1 MTHQLREVFRD
12 LAESAD
18 DVSVPPGAPT
28 GTHDLWRRGRRARR
42 RRVASSV
49 LVAGAALALLG
60 AVLPVVGGQLGTTPA
75 PASYDEN
82 DLAVPDQIWAP
93 SSWAPTADA
102 EDPPGPLAMVAS
114 APRRGAWPF
123 SREHQW
129 FGVSAVDQSY
139 SWLDL
144 PGQAASEEAR
154 AISLSPDGHQVAY
167 FLGGSPPGPRTEV
180 SDPWMASEPQS
191 DVVGLAVLD
200 LVTGEVARH
209 RVPTRFGLSVT
220 ATGVDSGLTWSQ
232 DSAWLVANYGQ
243 YMRTL
248 GGSRF
253 PLTEAWRPADG
264 TVRTLL
270 ESPSDVESLAAGPG
284 GTVVGWH
291 DHRDELLFVSLGTSE
306 QGVKPV
312 PLPPTDMSPG
322 APSFNPGGTRVAFV
336 GARKEGVGNW
346 PAAFA
351 APVSSD
357 REVGEPTM
365 LDKRWLPQEV
375 LGWLDDTRVLVQAHR
390 RNDKVVQPPLQVLA
404 WDVTDGTTSPGI
416 VRPSSHEELDGI
428 EIATELLGQPLRAA
442 ERPGLGLPPWPGT
455 VAIGLLLS
463 AVAVAV
469 ALLRRARGR
478 RDERT
483 PAGGSAG

>member
-1 MTHQLREVFRD
+1 MTEQLREAFRD

-18 DVSVPPGAPT
+18 HVAAPT
-28 GTHDLWRRGRRARR
+28 GPLDLWRRGRRARR

-49 LVAGAALALLG
+49 LVAGAVVTLLG
-60 AVLPVVGGQLGTTPA
+60 VVLPVVGGQLRTMPT
-75 PASYDEN
+75 PASYDETE
-82 DLAVPDQIWAP
+82 LAVPDHIWTP
-93 SSWAPTADA
+93 SSWAPTADE

-114 APRRGAWPF
+114 APRRGLWPF
-123 SREHQW
+123 AREHQW

-144 PGQAASEEAR
+144 PGQAASER
-154 AISLSPDGHQVAY
+154 AVALSPDGRQVAY
-167 FLGGSPPGPRTEV
+167 FLGGSPPGPRTDV
-180 SDPWMASEPQS
+180 SDPSWLANEPQS

-200 LVTGEVARH
+200 LVSGEVARH
-209 RVPTRFGLSVT
+209 RVTTRFGLSVR
-220 ATGVDSGLTWSQ
+220 ATGVDSGLVWSQ

-243 YMRTL
+243 YMRML

-306 QGVKPV
+306 RRVNPV
-312 PLPPTDMSPG
+312 LLPPTDMSPG
-322 APSFNPGGTRVAFV
+322 APSFSPSGTRVAFV
-336 GARKEGVGNW
+336 GARKEGEANW
-346 PAAFA
+346 PAAYT
-351 APVSSD
+351 APISSD
-357 REVGEPTM
+357 REVGELAM
-365 LDKRWLPQEV
+365 LDKTWMPQAM

-404 WDVTDGTTSPGI
+404 WDVADGTTSPGI
-416 VRPSSHEELDGI
+416 ARPSSYEELDGI
-428 EIATELLGQPLRAA
+428 KIATELLGQPLRAA
-442 ERPGLGLPPWPGT
+442 ERPGPALPPWP
-455 VAIGLLLS
+455 VAVASGLLLS
-463 AVAVAV
+463 GIAF

-478 RDERT
+478 RDEWL
-483 PAGGSAG
+483 PADRRDR

>member
-1 MTHQLREVFRD
+1 MTHQLREAFRD

-18 DVSVPPGAPT
+18 HVSAPRGAPA

-49 LVAGAALALLG
+49 LVAGAVMALLG
-60 AVLPVVGGQLGTTPA
+60 AVLPVVGGQLRTTPA
-75 PASYDEN
+75 PASYDET

-93 SSWAPTADA
+93 SSWAPTADE

-114 APRRGAWPF
+114 APRRGLWPF

-144 PGQAASEEAR
+144 PGQAESER
-154 AISLSPDGHQVAY
+154 AVELSPDGLKVAY
-167 FLGGSPPGPRTEV
+167 LLGGSPPGPRTEV
-180 SDPWMASEPQS
+180 SDPGMASEPQS

-200 LVTGEVARH
+200 LVSGEVARH

-220 ATGVDSGLTWSQ
+220 ATGVDTGLVWSQ

-243 YMRTL
+243 YMRMM

-291 DHRDELLFVSLGTSE
+291 DHRDELLFVSLDTSA
-306 QGVKPV
+306 QRLNRVL
-312 PLPPTDMSPG
+312 LPPTDMSPG
-322 APSFNPGGTRVAFV
+322 APSFNPGGTRMAFV

-351 APVSSD
+351 APVSAD
-357 REVGEPTM
+357 REVGELTM
-365 LDKRWLPQEV
+365 LDKRWMPQAV
-375 LGWLDDTRVLVQAHR
+375 LGWLDETRVLVQAHR
-390 RNDKVVQPPLQVLA
+390 RNDRVVQPPMQVLA
-404 WDVTDGTTSPGI
+404 WDVVDGTTEPGI
-416 VRPSSHEELDGI
+416 ARPSSGEELDSI
-428 EIATELLGQPLRAA
+428 QIATELLGQPLRAA
-442 ERPGLGLPPWPGT
+442 ERPGLGLPPWP
-455 VAIGLLLS
+455 VAVVIGVLLS
-463 AVAVAV
+463 GIAL

-478 RDERT
+478 GDERM
-483 PAGGSAG
+483 PADGSAG